1 MSNRTDIKG
10 GNVGNTDAT
19 PTKKG
24 ECQMRV
30 ALYPRV
36 SGHEQEDNYSIPE
49 QIERMKKY
57 CESRDWMVYKI
68 YTDSVQTGATMD
80 RPGLQSMIKD
90 IEDGKIDMVLVY
102 KLDRLSRSQKDTL
115 YLIEDVFDKHDVG
128 FTSMTENF
136 DTSSPFG
143 KAVLGVLAVFA
154 QLERDKITERTTM
167 GKKARAAEGKW
178 HGSKWIPIGYNYEDG
193 LLQVNDYEKMQIL
206 EIADLFLKRTP
217 VRTIANM
224 MTEKGYKHKYGKWEA
239 KTIKRVLAN
248 PVNLGLIKDGDTL
261 HPGLHDA
268 IIEQEMYDAIQVI
281 MNERKE
287 QYGSNARPH
296 KSLLAGF
303 LFCKHCGGRY
313 ARQTNSDGRQ
323 YYSCYSRNKSQKKM
337 IKDQN
342 CKNKNYRAEELD
354 IAVLLELNKLAIDPE
369 YIQIVREN
377 KPKND
382 VNEKIK
388 SITSEIEKINS
399 QISKMM
405 DLYAMGSID
414 MDMISSKVAELNKTK
429 SALQKEIDSLD
440 VPDADEMTVEEIQSI
455 ASRMND
461 ENLTLADKR
470 NIIQSLIYYIEIDGE
485 KILIHWKF

>member
-1 MSNRTDIKG
+1 
-10 GNVGNTDAT
+10 
-19 PTKKG
+19 
-24 ECQMRV
+24 MRV

-178 HGSKWIPIGYNYEDG
+178 HGSKWVPIGYNYENG
-193 LLQVNDYEKMQIL
+193 LLQVNEYEKMQIL
-206 EIADLFLKRTP
+206 EIADLFLKQTP
-217 VRTIANM
+217 VRTIATM
-224 MTEKGYKHKYGKWEA
+224 MTEKGYKHKYGEWEA
-239 KTIKRVLAN
+239 KTIKRVLSN

-261 HPGLHDA
+261 YPGLHDA
-268 IIEQEMYDAIQVI
+268 IIEEQVFDEIQVI
-281 MNERKE
+281 MNERKDK
-287 QYGSNARPH
+287 YGNNARPH

-303 LFCKHCGGRY
+303 LFCKHCTGRY
-313 ARQTNSDGRQ
+313 ARQTNSDGLQ

-337 IKDQN
+337 IKDPN
-342 CKNKNYRAEELD
+342 CKNKNYRAAELD
-354 IAVLLELNKLAIDPE
+354 LTILTEFKRLAIDPE
-369 YIQIVREN
+369 YIEHIREN

-382 VNEKIK
+382 VNDKIK

-405 DLYAMGSID
+405 DLYAMGTID
-414 MDMISSKVAELNKTK
+414 MDMISTKVAELNKTK
-429 SALQKEIDSLD
+429 TALQQEINSLD
-440 VPDADEMTVEEIQSI
+440 VPDSDEMTTKEIQSI
-455 ASRMND
+455 AAMMDD
-461 ENLTLADKR
+461 ESLSLQDKR
-470 NIIQSLIYYIEIDGE
+470 NIIQSLIYYIEIDNDD
-485 KILIHWKF
+485 ILIHWKF

>member
-1 MSNRTDIKG
+1 
-10 GNVGNTDAT
+10 
-19 PTKKG
+19 
-24 ECQMRV
+24 MRV

-90 IEDGKIDMVLVY
+90 IENGKIDMVLVY

-178 HGSKWIPIGYNYEDG
+178 HGSKWVPIGYNYENG
-193 LLQVNDYEKMQIL
+193 LLQVNEYEKMQIL

-217 VRTIANM
+217 VRTIATM
-224 MTEKGYKHKYGKWEA
+224 MTEKGYKHKYGEWEA
-239 KTIKRVLAN
+239 KTIKRVLTN
-248 PVNLGLIKDGDTL
+248 PVNLGLIKDGDKL
-261 HPGLHDA
+261 YPGLHDA
-268 IIEQEMYDAIQVI
+268 IIEEQVYDEIQVI

-287 QYGSNARPH
+287 AHGNNARPH

-337 IKDQN
+337 IKDPN
-342 CKNKNYRAEELD
+342 CKNKNYRSEELD

-369 YIQIVREN
+369 YVEHVRQN

-388 SITSEIEKINS
+388 SIISEIEKIDS

-405 DLYAMGSID
+405 DLYALGSID
-414 MDMISSKVAELNKTK
+414 MDVITTKVTALNKTK
-429 SALQKEIDSLD
+429 TALQKEIDTLD
-440 VPDADEMTVEEIQSI
+440 VPDADEMTTEEIQSI
-455 ASRMND
+455 AAMMNN
-461 ENLTLADKR
+461 ENLTLADRR
-470 NIIQSLIYYIEIDGE
+470 NIIQSLIYYIEIDNE